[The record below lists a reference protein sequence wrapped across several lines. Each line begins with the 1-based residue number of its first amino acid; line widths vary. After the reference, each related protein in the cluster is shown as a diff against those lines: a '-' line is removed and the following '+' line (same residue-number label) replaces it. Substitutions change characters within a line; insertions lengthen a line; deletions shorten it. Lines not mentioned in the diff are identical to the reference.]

1 MPEFGPSKPIF
12 ILLLKSNKHCEDS
25 YPVSWYPKKTGT
37 GPPIQCCNRASCCK
51 MQRESPQRTVIVETG
66 LNRTFSVKNNL
77 MSNYLGQNGMVF
89 IIKSATSTFQALRI
103 PQFWQKC
110 LQSSAFVLTSVCSKY
125 LSRVNEYTSK

>member
-51 MQRESPQRTVIVETG
+51 MQRESPQKAVTVETG
-66 LNRTFSVKNNL
+66 LSRTFSVKNNL
-77 MSNYLGQNGMVF
+77 MSNCVGQNGMVF

-110 LQSSAFVLTSVCSKY
+110 LQSSAFVVTFACSKY
-125 LSRVNEYTSK
+125 LSSVSEYTSK